1 MNRIQRW
8 IRWLILESGVRGKT
22 PMQVAQRLER
32 SRNQVLE
39 RIRSSS
45 RNDENHKVIT
55 HIIGIEK
62 WGQQRLRC
70 ALGEPLVQEEY
81 NRYRPALSTP
91 WDELAPLF
99 EQTRAETL
107 AIVRQIDPS
116 RAKQMIP
123 HNAHGEIS
131 VNAWIH
137 YLNLHA
143 NIESRRLKK

>member
-1 MNRIQRW
+1 MNRIERW
-8 IRWLILESGVRGKT
+8 IRWMILERGVQGKT
-22 PMQVAQRLER
+22 PAQVATRLER
-32 SRNQVLE
+32 DCAGVLA
-39 RIRSSS
+39 RIRSAG

-70 ALGEPLVQEEY
+70 ALGEPWVQEEY

-91 WDELAPLF
+91 WDDLAPLF

-107 AIVRQIDPS
+107 AITRQIDPS
-116 RAKQMIP
+116 RAKQMIL